1 MSLLNFN
8 EFKKNISRFFFF
20 NQLNTTN
27 FLVNNV
33 FLYFIFY
40 IFNSSNLILKKN
52 NFFLVKES
60 VRVNYKKKQIS
71 NNYIYDS
78 NNNFDN
84 TFLLK
89 SFMVGL
95 FYLWVG
101 VRLWLIP
108 LLFFL
113 MSFFFMFFA
122 KLVPVYKISFVFF
135 TLSSFF
141 YWLLS
146 GFVFF
151 IKKYQYRYF
160 TSALQRFWKRTMGLF
175 WMLEFFLFFCFFYLT
190 VMSSQEPFFMFD
202 NSQINK
208 THLFSWKLFLM
219 KIFPILIVIVL
230 TYISLVS
237 LKWLN
242 FSKINFIFTSITF
255 ILFYILWVEFYQFF
269 HLMSYYNNFIW
280 NFEEDENYWFLEND
294 IKRTRISNH
303 FLTICLVAKFWH
315 VVFAAYFWMFF
326 VIRCLELNRPRY
338 PLLSAN
344 LQNFVF
350 VYILSWLYM
359 YPWVKYFFLKLY
371 NTPYYWFYVNNKKLM
386 LFIFTNDI
394 KLFLEAIS
402 FDVKYMFRSIF
413 FFDKGLVSELY
424 NYNFN
429 KDFFYN
435 RLSSDC
441 TTFTQFKKNYIKDI
455 VFKNI

>member
-20 NQLNTTN
+20 SQLNKNN
-27 FLVNNV
+27 FFINNV

-40 IFNSSNLILKKN
+40 ILNCSNFILKKN
-52 NFFLVKES
+52 NFFLVKEGI
-60 VRVNYKKKQIS
+60 RVFYKKKQIN
-71 NNYIYDS
+71 NNYIYSS
-78 NNNFDN
+78 NNNYDN
-84 TFLLK
+84 LFLFK
-89 SFMVGL
+89 SFLIGL
-95 FYLWVG
+95 TYLWIG
-101 VRLWLIP
+101 IRLWLLPIS
-108 LLFFL
+108 FFL
-113 MSFFFMFFA
+113 LSFFFMFFS
-122 KLVPVYKISFVFF
+122 KLVPVYKISFIFF
-135 TLSSFF
+135 VLSSFF

-160 TSALQRFWKRTMGLF
+160 TSALQRFWKRTLGLF

-190 VMSSQEPFFMFD
+190 IMASQEPFFMFD

-219 KIFPILIVIVL
+219 KVYPMFTVVMLI
-230 TYISLVS
+230 YISLVS

-242 FSKINFIFTSITF
+242 FSKINFIFTIITF
-255 ILFYILWVEFYQFF
+255 IIFYILWVEFYQFF

-294 IKRTRISNH
+294 VKRTRISNH

-326 VIRCLELNRPRY
+326 VIRCLELNRSRY

-344 LQNFVF
+344 LQNFIF

-371 NTPYYWFYVNNKKLM
+371 NTPYYWFYVNNKRLI
-386 LFIFTNDI
+386 LFIFINDI
-394 KLFLEAIS
+394 KLFLEAI
-402 FDVKYMFRSIF
+402 FLDIKYSLSSVF
-413 FFDKGLVSELY
+413 FFKKSFVYELY
-424 NYNFN
+424 DYNFN

-435 RLSSDC
+435 RLSCDS
-441 TTFTQFKKNYIKDI
+441 TTFSQFKKNYIKDI
-455 VFKNI
+455 VYKNI

>member
-1 MSLLNFN
+1 MNFLILILIFTNMSLLNFN

-141 YWLLS
+141 Y
-146 GFVFF
+146 
-151 IKKYQYRYF
+151 
-160 TSALQRFWKRTMGLF
+160 
-175 WMLEFFLFFCFFYLT
+175 
-190 VMSSQEPFFMFD
+190 
-202 NSQINK
+202 
-208 THLFSWKLFLM
+208 
-219 KIFPILIVIVL
+219 
-230 TYISLVS
+230 
-237 LKWLN
+237 
-242 FSKINFIFTSITF
+242 
-255 ILFYILWVEFYQFF
+255 
-269 HLMSYYNNFIW
+269 
-280 NFEEDENYWFLEND
+280 
-294 IKRTRISNH
+294 
-303 FLTICLVAKFWH
+303 
-315 VVFAAYFWMFF
+315 
-326 VIRCLELNRPRY
+326 
-338 PLLSAN
+338 
-344 LQNFVF
+344 
-350 VYILSWLYM
+350 
-359 YPWVKYFFLKLY
+359 
-371 NTPYYWFYVNNKKLM
+371 
-386 LFIFTNDI
+386 
-394 KLFLEAIS
+394 
-402 FDVKYMFRSIF
+402 
-413 FFDKGLVSELY
+413 
-424 NYNFN
+424 
-429 KDFFYN
+429 
-435 RLSSDC
+435 
-441 TTFTQFKKNYIKDI
+441 
-455 VFKNI
+455 